1 MIEKLLN
8 FTNATILALHED
20 NISAAEGNLGQIQNA
35 LINARGKQVVIV
47 PAPAVSTSDEDS
59 D

>member
-8 FTNATILALHED
+8 FTNASIFALNED
-20 NISAAEGNLGQIQNA
+20 NISAAEGSLGQIQNA
-35 LINARGKQVVIV
+35 LINASSKLVVIV
-47 PAPAVSTSDEDS
+47 PAPALSTSDEDT